1 MMRHQA
7 RLLALLVALVLAPAC
22 ATIASWMP
30 GGPERI
36 PSKLDPDRVPHAMER
51 AQAELDAHRTD
62 RALQWM
68 RAAVATEGLPTATR
82 EQVQTLLEVVAAK
95 RIDELSKP
103 GSDPED
109 LAELVDL
116 ELPRQLAVAAGIQA
130 AKRMQERGDL
140 TDAYDVLKHVDAKY
154 PLHHERAE
162 AGEILQ
168 ELGLA
173 LSKDYSHFMFFYDRQ
188 DDAQEVLEYLILNYP
203 RASRC
208 DEAYATL
215 ARIYTDQRNWALAI
229 DRLEKLLLNHPGS
242 PLRPA
247 AQADIPRLR
256 LASIDSPEYDRSA
269 ILRATAEFEAWLR
282 AFPGNELESKV
293 RLELADCLRRLSDS
307 DLGIAEFYRR
317 VDNGSGARWHAKRA
331 AEEARRGGD
340 EGRAKDAEE
349 FLANL
354 QPDTEPVPAA
364 TKGGLP

>member
-1 MMRHQA
+1 
-7 RLLALLVALVLAPAC
+7 
-22 ATIASWMP
+22 
-30 GGPERI
+30 
-36 PSKLDPDRVPHAMER
+36 
-51 AQAELDAHRTD
+51 
-62 RALQWM
+62 
-68 RAAVATEGLPTATR
+68 
-82 EQVQTLLEVVAAK
+82 
-95 RIDELSKP
+95 
-103 GSDPED
+103 
-109 LAELVDL
+109 
-116 ELPRQLAVAAGIQA
+116 
-130 AKRMQERGDL
+130 
-140 TDAYDVLKHVDAKY
+140 
-154 PLHHERAE
+154 
-162 AGEILQ
+162 
-168 ELGLA
+168 
-173 LSKDYSHFMFFYDRQ
+173 MFFYDRQ

-340 EGRAKDAEE
+340 EGRAKDAESSSRISRPTRTRYPRRRRGACLE
-349 FLANL
+349 PRARVRRGARPRLDRCRVRVFGRARRRVAAPLGRRRVLRQRLLRARPRTAVRRPGDAL
-354 QPDTEPVPAA
+354 PARPLGRADRRRRARRRPGAGEDPDLRAALGDPQPRERAPRDGGHDRGGGSLVERGTEKVLRGPFKASCAVGYLLGDTENEFAA
-364 TKGGLP
+364 RDRALRHIADEIVLDLFSPPH